1 MHGGGSTIK
10 DSSKNI
16 LGDPKKAIFM
26 MSFPIALA
34 LLVQYLNSIVDMFWV
49 SGLGADA
56 LAAVS
61 IVTPIYSVIISIGN
75 GIGIGASY
83 AISKLIGARDKR
95 SASQASS
102 QALVLTLMAGVL
114 SIIVLMVIVKP
125 LMIYMGAESILV
137 LCINYAYPVI
147 IASPLLMM
155 GGIFAGCLRGE
166 GAANRAFIILGIAAV
181 FNMILDPILIYWLG
195 MGIAGAAYATVLSA
209 AISMIPVVYWYLIK
223 KDVLIPIILKGF
235 RFLRKEIRSISEV
248 GLPQT
253 IELVF
258 MSLMSVFFVRSI
270 SQAGGTDLVAV
281 FEITWRIALILMVPA
296 QAIGTALVPILSASF
311 GMNDKNRVNNIFNY
325 GLKVSVI
332 IMIVLAVLT
341 FLLAPY
347 IAQFMTLSE
356 DSIMLRS
363 SIREML
369 IVCTLFFPA
378 FSLIHA
384 SASLLQSMGH
394 GITSLILTVVRNA
407 AIAAIYAVLS
417 VYSVASYMWWGMT
430 IGEIVF
436 GILALLIAILIFKKY
451 RVPVTI

>member
-1 MHGGGSTIK
+1 MK

-26 MSFPIALA
+26 MSLPIALA
-34 LLVQYLNSIVDMFWV
+34 LLVQYLNSVVDMFWV

-83 AISKLIGARDKR
+83 AISKHIGASDRV
-95 SASQASS
+95 SASNASS
-102 QALVLTLMAGVL
+102 QSLVLALIAGTT
-114 SIIVLMVIVKP
+114 SIIVLMLIVEP
-125 LMIYMGAESILV
+125 LMVYMGAGSILG
-137 LCINYAYPVI
+137 LCTDYAFPVI

-166 GAANRAFIILGIAAV
+166 GAANRAMVVLGIAAV
-181 FNMILDPILIYWLG
+181 SNMILDPILIYSLG
-195 MGIAGAAYATVLSA
+195 MGISGAAYATVLSA
-209 AISMIPVVYWYLIK
+209 TISMLPVIYWYMVK

-235 RFLRKEIRSISEV
+235 RFLRKEMRLVFQV

-253 IELVF
+253 IELVL
-258 MSLMSVFFVRSI
+258 MSLMSVFFVRSV
-270 SQAGGTDLVAV
+270 SNAGGTDLVAV

-311 GMNDKNRVNNIFNY
+311 GMKNKDRVKDTFSH
-325 GLKVSVI
+325 GLKVSVL
-332 IMIVLAVLT
+332 IMAVLAVIT
-341 FLLAPY
+341 FVLAPY

-356 DSIMLRS
+356 DSIRLRS
-363 SIREML
+363 SITEML
-369 IVCTLFFPA
+369 MVCTLFFPA

-407 AIAAIYAVLS
+407 AIAMTYAVLS

-430 IGEIVF
+430 VCEIVF
-436 GILALLIAILIFKKY
+436 GIMALFVAMLVFKKY
-451 RVPVTI
+451 SVPRAI